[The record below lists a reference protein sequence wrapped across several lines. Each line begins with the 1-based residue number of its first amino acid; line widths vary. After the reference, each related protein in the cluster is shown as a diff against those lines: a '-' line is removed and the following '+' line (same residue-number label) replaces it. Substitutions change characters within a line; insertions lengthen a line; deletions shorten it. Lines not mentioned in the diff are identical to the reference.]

1 MQIVLLADDERVFKA
16 LEGTCLRR
24 EACQLVKASAERLA
38 AVATERCPDLIVL
51 AVDDDAGRAAF
62 RELREE
68 KALSPVPI
76 IALDFTTDAGKRSL
90 KPPGSGRDGAVDLI
104 AMKPGRSARARL
116 AERDARLDVSIRRH
130 LPILDRRIDRIHLS
144 VPVKCHDETSSF
156 TLRTKN
162 ISPAGLFL
170 KTRRPLSPG
179 QRLKVRFDLPME
191 SEPGRMIPIA
201 GTCQVVRRVG
211 ASERDNVD
219 LIPGVGVRFVVLE
232 AKGRTALDRFVRAG
246 LFAAAEHPAKA
257 NQGSGR
263 RGVRGEGAR
272 H

>member
-1 MQIVLLADDERVFKA
+1 MQTVLLADDERVFKA

-24 EACQLVKASAERLA
+24 EVCTLVKAPAERLA
-38 AVATERCPDLIVL
+38 AVAAERSPDLIVL
-51 AVDDDAGRAAF
+51 AIDNDAARAAF
-62 RELREE
+62 HDLREE
-68 KALSPVPI
+68 EALSPIPI
-76 IALDFTTDAGKRSL
+76 IALDFTSDAARRARR
-90 KPPGSGRDGAVDLI
+90 PTGSGRAGAVDLI
-104 AMKPGRSARARL
+104 AMKPGKSPRARL
-116 AERDARLDVSIRRH
+116 AEMDARLDVSIRRH
-130 LPILDRRIDRIHLS
+130 LPILDRRIDRILLS
-144 VPVKCHDETSSF
+144 VPVKCHDDTSSF

-170 KTRRPLSPG
+170 KTKRPLSPG

-201 GTCQVVRRVG
+201 ATCQVVRRVG

-246 LFAAAEHPAKA
+246 LFAAAEQSTKA

-263 RGVRGEGAR
+263 RGARGEGVR